1 MTEQQ
6 IDRDRL
12 RASAESAL
20 ACGAFDG
27 DVLSAVP
34 ALLDA
39 LDQAE
44 AELDSWMTRAYE
56 AEKRAW
62 QAEKRLAGWME
73 HWNATARTGAVD
85 EVAAIL
91 DANTRADQ
99 AEARIRHLEG
109 TARVLAKEAL
119 TAEDVRDEHRRGKAA
134 AEARVAEEKRLR
146 MKATAAATKAEAR
159 IKAVEDVL
167 DTEEARPRPI
177 GGGYDK
183 RALVRIAD
191 IRRALEG

>member
-1 MTEQQ
+1 MNEQQ
-6 IDRDRL
+6 IDQL
-12 RASAESAL
+12 RAVADHAEQ
-20 ACGAFDG
+20 
-27 DVLSAVP
+27 VNSAVYLAP
-34 ALLDA
+34 RSLRSLLDQ

-56 AEKRAW
+56 AE
-62 QAEKRLAGWME
+62 
-73 HWNATARTGAVD
+73 
-85 EVAAIL
+85 
-91 DANTRADQ
+91 
-99 AEARIRHLEG
+99 
-109 TARVLAKEAL
+109 
-119 TAEDVRDEHRRGKAA
+119 GK
-134 AEARVAEEKRLR
+134 LW
-146 MKATAAATKAEAR
+146 KAEAR